1 MNIYTILFNDDCNDD
16 ECEII
21 DSYEDYKDAY
31 DRVKKEYLKRAA
43 EVYEEEV
50 TNDKTIIKTS
60 YYDDSFR
67 DDVYDGTWMIKRN
80 KLHLFS

>member
-1 MNIYTILFNDDCNDD
+1 MYIYTILFNDDCNDD

-21 DSYEDYKDAY
+21 DSYEDFKDAY
-31 DRVKKEYLKRAA
+31 ARVKKEYLKRDT

-60 YYDDSFR
+60 YYDDSFM